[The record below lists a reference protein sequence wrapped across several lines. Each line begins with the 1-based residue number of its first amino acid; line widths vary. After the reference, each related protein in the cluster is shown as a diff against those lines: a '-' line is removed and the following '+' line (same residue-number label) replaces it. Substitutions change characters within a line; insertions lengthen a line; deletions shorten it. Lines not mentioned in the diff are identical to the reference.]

1 MIQGTIIMK
10 QTLWAVMLASGL
22 AASTGLMAATLA
34 EINGLARNV
43 ERAEGIR
50 AVKTLQR
57 SFAQYGQFGLW
68 NEIAG
73 LFSADAVYIWGDD
86 KATGAKAI
94 GDFLAR
100 KYGNGKQG
108 LEPGAVHAQLI
119 EQSIVDLSVDGDS
132 AKGRWYGFLMMADGK
147 GAASVQGG
155 VFENVYVKQTGV
167 WRSRR

>member
-1 MIQGTIIMK
+1 MK
-10 QTLWAVMLASGL
+10 QTLWAVTL
-22 AASTGLMAATLA
+22 AAGIAVPMGLPAATPPG
-34 EINGLARNV
+34 INELARGV

-68 NEIAG
+68 SEMAG

-86 KATGAKAI
+86 KANGPKAI
-94 GDFLAR
+94 GALLAT

-119 EQSIVDLSVDGDS
+119 EQ
-132 AKGRWYGFLMMADGK
+132 
-147 GAASVQGG
+147 
-155 VFENVYVKQTGV
+155 
-167 WRSRR
+167 